1 MMSVQIKSVESM
13 VFQITVEHP
22 QYQNTDFDIDI
33 DEYHQLILILMN
45 NTNTLSCPSSPKG
58 AGWVKANFFLV
69 MG

>member
-1 MMSVQIKSVESM
+1 MMSVQIKSIEWM
-13 VFQITVEHP
+13 VFQITVKHP
-22 QYQNTDFDIDI
+22 QYQNTD
-33 DEYHQLILILMN
+33 YVVLMN